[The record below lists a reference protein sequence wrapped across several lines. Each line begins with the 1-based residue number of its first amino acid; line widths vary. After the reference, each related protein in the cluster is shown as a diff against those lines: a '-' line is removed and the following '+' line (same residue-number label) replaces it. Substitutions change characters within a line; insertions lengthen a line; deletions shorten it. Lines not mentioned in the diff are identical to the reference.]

1 MPSKVPPVLRSSS
14 ARYEDSADGSSVDG
28 LTMRANGKDEEKPD
42 GNGMLSNHK
51 GKLAVGAA
59 AMLGLAVYY
68 KWREHML
75 AKEDPEEYRRLRRIA
90 ASVETGESQPGGKA

>member
-1 MPSKVPPVLRSSS
+1 MSTKVPPAPPASSS
-14 ARYEDSADGSSVDG
+14 RDEPFIDGLPADGRASSKDG
-28 LTMRANGKDEEKPD
+28 EDRQRQD
-42 GNGMLSNHK
+42 GSGMLSNHK

-75 AKEDPEEYRRLRRIA
+75 AKEDPDEYRRLRRIT
-90 ASVETGESQPGGKA
+90 ASVGTGESQSGRKT

>member
-1 MPSKVPPVLRSSS
+1 MPPKVPPVIRPPSSMTETS
-14 ARYEDSADGSSVDG
+14 IDGTAVDRDVVQQDG
-28 LTMRANGKDEEKPD
+28 QDEIRRD

-68 KWREHML
+68 KWREHQL
-75 AKEDPEEYRRLRRIA
+75 AKEDPDEYRRLRRIA
-90 ASVETGESQPGGKA
+90 AGVETGES